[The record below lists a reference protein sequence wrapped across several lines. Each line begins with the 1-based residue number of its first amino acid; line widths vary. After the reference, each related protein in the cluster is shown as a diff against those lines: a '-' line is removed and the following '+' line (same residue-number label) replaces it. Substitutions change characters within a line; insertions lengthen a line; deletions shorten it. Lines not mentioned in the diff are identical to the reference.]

1 MSAALSSGAP
11 VVGSRDRESGVPRA
25 FVVRRSSVKSVARGD
40 NDSHDTDSLFAFST
54 LTSGVRV
61 NWAVVGSRM
70 ARRQKSKSGNME
82 AAGKSATNAAIVRSN
97 AKTTA
102 GVVETFVFST

>member
-11 VVGSRDRESGVPRA
+11 VVGSRDRESGMPRA

-40 NDSHDTDSLFAFST
+40 DDTDSLFAVST

-61 NWAVVGSRM
+61 NWTVVGSRM
-70 ARRQKSKSGNME
+70 AIRQR
-82 AAGKSATNAAIVRSN
+82 AGTWKRPANLRLMRPLSARTQRLLQ
-97 AKTTA
+97 
-102 GVVETFVFST
+102 G